1 MTVPDL
7 IAGMLREEGGFQKA
21 LRDILDDELRMSL
34 NEFCQISGISQS
46 TMYKLLEDKREPN
59 LRTVRQVIKALK
71 VIMKADDQRFIAV
84 IAFTNVME
92 NLPKSVDFDGMEV
105 HVREYPVSTLEDA
118 IIAAV
123 RAERDGAL
131 GVVCAPIVAPT
142 VEKILSIPVS
152 TVIPKNSVILAM
164 DRLLS
169 SIRSEAGRAFLAQHR
184 QEVGGLGHPVS
195 PHRPSPVFSEH
206 VGVVRPDVLHEVGRI
221 LGGLRPSPVAQERRS
236 VYRDIEGAD
245 PSEGDQ
251 PV

>member
-105 HVREYPVSTLEDA
+105 HVRE
-118 IIAAV
+118 
-123 RAERDGAL
+123 
-131 GVVCAPIVAPT
+131 
-142 VEKILSIPVS
+142 
-152 TVIPKNSVILAM
+152 
-164 DRLLS
+164 
-169 SIRSEAGRAFLAQHR
+169 
-184 QEVGGLGHPVS
+184 
-195 PHRPSPVFSEH
+195 
-206 VGVVRPDVLHEVGRI
+206 
-221 LGGLRPSPVAQERRS
+221 
-236 VYRDIEGAD
+236 
-245 PSEGDQ
+245 
-251 PV
+251 